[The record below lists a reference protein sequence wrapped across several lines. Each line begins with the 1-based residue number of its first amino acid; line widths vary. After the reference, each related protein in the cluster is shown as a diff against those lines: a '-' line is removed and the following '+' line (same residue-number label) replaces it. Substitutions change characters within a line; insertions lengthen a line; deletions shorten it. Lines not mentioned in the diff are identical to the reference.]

1 MAEIRARARLRE
13 LYFGRSVVA
22 VRFRYMLLAFDLTTI
37 VFLIASSFSS
47 YGFYV
52 KLVDALFGVII
63 LADLVVRLWLS
74 KRPLR
79 EMLRFFNVID
89 MLVVI
94 SLIMPLTG
102 EAFAFMRVVRMLRLL
117 QSHQILKQL
126 RRDFQF
132 FRGRE
137 GTIKAAINLIC
148 FIFFTTALVFETQ
161 YGINPGIRN
170 YVDAAYF
177 TIATLTTTGFG
188 DVTLVGPFGKLISIA
203 IMIFGVSLFLR
214 LVQMTLRPTKVD
226 YTCPHCRLSRH
237 DRDAVHC
244 KACGNL
250 LAIQDEGI
258 D

>member
-1 MAEIRARARLRE
+1 MAI
-13 LYFGRSVVA
+13 
-22 VRFRYMLLAFDLTTI
+22 RFRYMLLAFDLTTI
-37 VFLIASSFSS
+37 VFLIASSFFD
-47 YGFYV
+47 YGLYV

-63 LADLVVRLWLS
+63 LADLVARLWLS

-89 MLVVI
+89 VLVVI

-102 EAFAFMRVVRMLRLL
+102 EGLAFMRVVRMLRLL

-126 RRDFQF
+126 RNDVQF
-132 FRGRE
+132 FRDRE
-137 GTIKAAINLIC
+137 STIKAAINLTC

-161 YGINPGIRN
+161 RGINPGIQN

-214 LVQMTLRPTKVD
+214 LVQVVLRPAKVD
-226 YTCPHCRLSRH
+226 YTCTHCGFSRH

-250 LAIQDEGI
+250 LAIKDEGR

>member
-22 VRFRYMLLAFDLTTI
+22 VRFRYALLVFDLTTI
-37 VFLIASSFSS
+37 VFLIASSFSDQLP
-47 YGFYV
+47 YV

-63 LADLVVRLWLS
+63 LADLAARLWLS
-74 KRPLR
+74 RRPLR

-89 MLVVI
+89 LLVGI

-102 EAFAFMRVVRMLRLL
+102 EGLAFMRVVRMLRLL
-117 QSHQILKQL
+117 QSHEILKQL

-132 FRGRE
+132 FRDNE
-137 GTIKAAINLIC
+137 GTIKAAINLTC
-148 FIFFTTALVFETQ
+148 FVFFTTALVFENQ
-161 YGINPGIRN
+161 RGINPEINN

-214 LVQMTLRPTKVD
+214 LVQVVLRPAKVD
-226 YTCPHCRLSRH
+226 YTCIHCGFSRH

-250 LAIQDEGI
+250 LAIKDEGS

>member
-1 MAEIRARARLRE
+1 
-13 LYFGRSVVA
+13 
-22 VRFRYMLLAFDLTTI
+22 MLLVFDVTTI
-37 VFLIASSFSS
+37 AFLVASSFLD
-47 YGFYV
+47 YGPYV

-63 LADLVVRLWLS
+63 LTDLVARLWLS

-79 EMLRFFNVID
+79 EMLRFFNMID
-89 MLVVI
+89 VLVVI
-94 SLIMPLTG
+94 SLIMPLAG
-102 EAFAFMRVVRMLRLL
+102 EGMAFMRVVRMLRLL

-132 FRGRE
+132 FRDRE
-137 GTIKAAINLIC
+137 VTIKAAINLVC
-148 FIFFTTALVFETQ
+148 FIFFTTALVFENQ
-161 YGINPGIRN
+161 HDINPDIRN

-177 TIATLTTTGFG
+177 TIAALTTTGFG
-188 DVTLVGPFGKLISIA
+188 DVTLVGQFGKLISIA

-214 LVQMTLRPTKVD
+214 LVQVVLRPTKVD
-226 YTCPHCRLSRH
+226 HSCTHCGLSRH

-250 LAIQDEGI
+250 LAIPDEGI